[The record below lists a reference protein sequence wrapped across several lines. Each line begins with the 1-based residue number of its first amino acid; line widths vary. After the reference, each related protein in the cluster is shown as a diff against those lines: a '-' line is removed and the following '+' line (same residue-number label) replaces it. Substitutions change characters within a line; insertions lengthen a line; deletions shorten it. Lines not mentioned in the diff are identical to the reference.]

1 LFETR
6 VISKRPY
13 LEVGCFCCF
22 AVYLFLVGYFR
33 CFVVFGYFVVGS
45 LVAAAAVGIVVG
57 FVVGFVETEVVDFEI
72 EADFVDKEA
81 GLADIADVVGNSVA
95 VPADTEVVFDN

>member
-1 LFETR
+1 MFETR

-45 LVAAAAVGIVVG
+45 LVAAAAVDI
-57 FVVGFVETEVVDFEI
+57 VVGFVETEVVDFET

-95 VPADTEVVFDN
+95 VPADTVAVFDN

>member
-1 LFETR
+1 MFETR

-33 CFVVFGYFVVGS
+33 CFVVFGYFVDGS
-45 LVAAAAVGIVVG
+45 LVAAAAVDI
-57 FVVGFVETEVVDFEI
+57 VVGFVETEVVDFEI

-81 GLADIADVVGNSVA
+81 GLADIADVYGNSVA
-95 VPADTEVVFDN
+95 VPADTVAVFDN